1 MRFWGAAPLT
11 RQLVGMCLAAAI
23 VLTACA
29 GGGDGDAVV
38 AQSPITFRE
47 AGFGPGALA
56 IEAGAWI
63 ERVETIP
70 GDWVPGLP
78 VPAPVP
84 PVCEVPEPLALQAIS
99 LAKFAEGSDATVEVV
114 TVEARAYGSDAEA
127 EAFVA
132 VLNGETAAAC
142 DRTSVVLLDALA
154 LPGVRYDF
162 GDGVGQPAEVIAE
175 VPDGYVAESRAY
187 TFEIQASLSRE
198 DLRQRRT
205 SVAAGQTAITY
216 TVLTLA
222 DRAEALEALVSTAL
236 FGEPAPAVIDAL
248 DLDLIG
254 DEIRGA
260 AFEDSAFPD
269 DWALTTPLR
278 FGGPGAPN
286 ICLTSAKLAGASG
299 ISWVSMRPGLGA
311 SQIEQRFQVYEDD
324 NIATAALD
332 ELASLGASCLPAELG
347 LSDQFDAQTASTETV
362 SLDGREVVVI
372 DVGLEQLVSGQI
384 FDIEARIAATQVDE
398 LLHVV
403 QFVGLEGD
411 APDLVELVVASADS
425 DAGADG

>member
-1 MRFWGAAPLT
+1 MRFPGAAPLT
-11 RQLVGMCLAAAI
+11 RRLAIAAFAAI
-23 VLTACA
+23 VLTACG
-29 GGGDGDAVV
+29 GGGDDDAT
-38 AQSPITFRE
+38 AAPESALSFRE
-47 AGFGPGALA
+47 AGFGPGSLA
-56 IEAGAWI
+56 VQTGAWV

-70 GDWVPGLP
+70 GDWLPGLP
-78 VPAPVP
+78 VPTPIP
-84 PVCEVPEPLALQAIS
+84 DVCEVPEPLALQAIS

-132 VLNGETAAAC
+132 VLNGEAADAC
-142 DRTSVVLLDALA
+142 DRTSVILLDALV

-162 GDGVGQPAEVIAE
+162 GDGVGQPAQVIAE
-175 VPDGYVAESRAY
+175 IPDEYVSDSRAY

-286 ICLTSAKLAGASG
+286 ICLTSAQLAGASG
-299 ISWVSMRPGLGA
+299 LSWVSMRSGLGA

-324 NIATAALD
+324 IAATAALD

-411 APDLVELVVASADS
+411 APDLVELVVASARS
-425 DAGADG
+425 GADDDG

>member
-1 MRFWGAAPLT
+1 M
-11 RQLVGMCLAAAI
+11 
-23 VLTACA
+23 
-29 GGGDGDAVV
+29 
-38 AQSPITFRE
+38 
-47 AGFGPGALA
+47 
-56 IEAGAWI
+56 
-63 ERVETIP
+63 
-70 GDWVPGLP
+70 
-78 VPAPVP
+78 
-84 PVCEVPEPLALQAIS
+84 
-99 LAKFAEGSDATVEVV
+99 
-114 TVEARAYGSDAEA
+114 
-127 EAFVA
+127 
-132 VLNGETAAAC
+132 
-142 DRTSVVLLDALA
+142 
-154 LPGVRYDF
+154 
-162 GDGVGQPAEVIAE
+162 
-175 VPDGYVAESRAY
+175 
-187 TFEIQASLSRE
+187 
-198 DLRQRRT
+198 
-205 SVAAGQTAITY
+205 
-216 TVLTLA
+216 LTLA

-236 FGEPAPAVIDAL
+236 FSEPAPAVIDAL
-248 DLDLIG
+248 DLDQIG

-286 ICLTSAKLAGASG
+286 ICLTSAQLAGASG

-362 SLDGREVVVI
+362 QLGGRDVVVI

>member
-1 MRFWGAAPLT
+1 MRFPGAAPLT
-11 RQLVGMCLAAAI
+11 RRLAIAAFAAI
-23 VLTACA
+23 VLTACG
-29 GGGDGDAVV
+29 GGGDDDAT
-38 AQSPITFRE
+38 AAPESALSFRE
-47 AGFGPGALA
+47 AGFGPGSLA
-56 IEAGAWI
+56 VQTGAWV

-70 GDWVPGLP
+70 GDWLPGLP
-78 VPAPVP
+78 VPTPIP
-84 PVCEVPEPLALQAIS
+84 DVCEVPEPLALQAIS

-132 VLNGETAAAC
+132 VLNGEAADAC
-142 DRTSVVLLDALA
+142 DRTSVILLDALV

-162 GDGVGQPAEVIAE
+162 GDGVGQPAQVIAE
-175 VPDGYVAESRAY
+175 IPDEYVSDSRAY

-286 ICLTSAKLAGASG
+286 ICLTSAQLAGASG
-299 ISWVSMRPGLGA
+299 LSWVSMRSGLGA
-311 SQIEQRFQVYEDD
+311 SQIEQRFHVYEGH
-324 NIATAALD
+324 IAATAALD

-411 APDLVELVVASADS
+411 APDLVELVVASAGS
-425 DAGADG
+425 GADDDG

>member
-1 MRFWGAAPLT
+1 MRFPGAAPLT
-11 RQLVGMCLAAAI
+11 RRLVIAVVAAI
-23 VLTACA
+23 VLSGCG
-29 GGGDGDAVV
+29 GGGDEDVTATPES
-38 AQSPITFRE
+38 ALSFRE
-47 AGFGPGALA
+47 AGFGPGSLA
-56 IEAGAWI
+56 VQTGAWV

-70 GDWVPGLP
+70 GDWLPGLP
-78 VPAPVP
+78 VPTPIP
-84 PVCEVPEPLALQAIS
+84 GVCEVPDPLALQAIS

-236 FGEPAPAVIDAL
+236 FSEPAPAVIDAL
-248 DLDLIG
+248 DLDQIG

-286 ICLTSAKLAGASG
+286 ICLTSAQLAGASG

-362 SLDGREVVVI
+362 QLGGRDVVVI

>member
-1 MRFWGAAPLT
+1 MRFSGAAPLT
-11 RQLVGMCLAAAI
+11 RRLAIAAFAAI
-23 VLTACA
+23 VLTACG
-29 GGGDGDAVV
+29 GGGDDDAT
-38 AQSPITFRE
+38 AAPESALSFRE
-47 AGFGPGALA
+47 AGFGPGSLA
-56 IEAGAWI
+56 VQTGAWV

-70 GDWVPGLP
+70 GDWLPGLP
-78 VPAPVP
+78 VPTPIP
-84 PVCEVPEPLALQAIS
+84 DVCEVPEPLALQAIS

-132 VLNGETAAAC
+132 VLNGEAADAC
-142 DRTSVVLLDALA
+142 DRTSVILLDALV

-162 GDGVGQPAEVIAE
+162 GDGVGQPAQVIAE
-175 VPDGYVAESRAY
+175 IPDEYVSDSRAY

-286 ICLTSAKLAGASG
+286 ICLTSAQLAGASG
-299 ISWVSMRPGLGA
+299 LSWVSMRSGLGA

-324 NIATAALD
+324 IAATAALD

-411 APDLVELVVASADS
+411 APDLVELVVASARS
-425 DAGADG
+425 DADDDG

>member
-1 MRFWGAAPLT
+1 MRFSGAAPLT
-11 RQLVGMCLAAAI
+11 RRLAIAAFAAI
-23 VLTACA
+23 VLTACG
-29 GGGDGDAVV
+29 GGGDDDAT
-38 AQSPITFRE
+38 AAPESALSFRE
-47 AGFGPGALA
+47 AGFGPGSLA
-56 IEAGAWI
+56 VQTGAWV

-70 GDWVPGLP
+70 GDWLPGLP
-78 VPAPVP
+78 VPTPIP
-84 PVCEVPEPLALQAIS
+84 DVCEVPEPLALQAIS

-127 EAFVA
+127 EAFVT
-132 VLNGETAAAC
+132 VLNGEAADAC
-142 DRTSVVLLDALA
+142 DRTSVILLDALV

-162 GDGVGQPAEVIAE
+162 GDGVGQPAQVIAE
-175 VPDGYVAESRAY
+175 IPDEYVSDSRAY

-286 ICLTSAKLAGASG
+286 ICLTSAQLAGASG
-299 ISWVSMRPGLGA
+299 LSWVSMRSGLGA

-324 NIATAALD
+324 IAATAALD

-411 APDLVELVVASADS
+411 APDLVELVVASARS
-425 DAGADG
+425 GADDDG

>member
-1 MRFWGAAPLT
+1 MRFPGAAPLT
-11 RQLVGMCLAAAI
+11 RRLAIAAFAAI
-23 VLTACA
+23 VLTACG
-29 GGGDGDAVV
+29 GGGDDDAT
-38 AQSPITFRE
+38 AAPESALSFRE
-47 AGFGPGALA
+47 AGFGPGSLA
-56 IEAGAWI
+56 VQTGAWV

-70 GDWVPGLP
+70 GDWLPGLP
-78 VPAPVP
+78 VPTPIP
-84 PVCEVPEPLALQAIS
+84 DVCEVPEPLALQAIS

-132 VLNGETAAAC
+132 VLNGEAADAC
-142 DRTSVVLLDALA
+142 DRTSVILLDALV

-162 GDGVGQPAEVIAE
+162 GDGVGQPAQVIAE
-175 VPDGYVAESRAY
+175 IPDEYVSDSRAY

-286 ICLTSAKLAGASG
+286 ICLTSAQLAGASG
-299 ISWVSMRPGLGA
+299 LSWVSMRSGLGA

-324 NIATAALD
+324 IAATAALD

-411 APDLVELVVASADS
+411 APDLVELVVASAGS
-425 DAGADG
+425 DADDDG

>member
-1 MRFWGAAPLT
+1 MRFPGAAPLT
-11 RQLVGMCLAAAI
+11 RRLAIAAFAAI
-23 VLTACA
+23 VLTACG
-29 GGGDGDAVV
+29 GGGDDDAT
-38 AQSPITFRE
+38 AAPESALSFRE
-47 AGFGPGALA
+47 AGFGPGSLA
-56 IEAGAWI
+56 VQTGAWV

-70 GDWVPGLP
+70 GDWLPGLP
-78 VPAPVP
+78 VPTPIP
-84 PVCEVPEPLALQAIS
+84 DVCEVPEPLALQAIS

-127 EAFVA
+127 EAFVT
-132 VLNGETAAAC
+132 VLNGEAADAC
-142 DRTSVVLLDALA
+142 DRTSVILLDALV

-162 GDGVGQPAEVIAE
+162 GDGVGQPAQVIAE
-175 VPDGYVAESRAY
+175 IPDEYVSDSRAY

-286 ICLTSAKLAGASG
+286 ICLTSAQLAGASG
-299 ISWVSMRPGLGA
+299 LSWVSMRSGLGA

-324 NIATAALD
+324 IAATAALD

-411 APDLVELVVASADS
+411 APDLVELVVASARS
-425 DAGADG
+425 DADDDG

>member
-1 MRFWGAAPLT
+1 MRFPGAAPLT
-11 RQLVGMCLAAAI
+11 RRLAIAAFAAI
-23 VLTACA
+23 VLTACG
-29 GGGDGDAVV
+29 GGGDDDAT
-38 AQSPITFRE
+38 AAPESALSFRE
-47 AGFGPGALA
+47 AGFGPGSLA
-56 IEAGAWI
+56 VQTGAWV

-70 GDWVPGLP
+70 GDWLPGLP
-78 VPAPVP
+78 VPTPIP
-84 PVCEVPEPLALQAIS
+84 DVCEVPEPLALQAIS

-132 VLNGETAAAC
+132 VLNGEAADAC
-142 DRTSVVLLDALA
+142 DRTSVILLDALV

-162 GDGVGQPAEVIAE
+162 GDGVGQPAQVIAE
-175 VPDGYVAESRAY
+175 IPDEYVSDSRAY

-286 ICLTSAKLAGASG
+286 ICLTSAQLAGASG
-299 ISWVSMRPGLGA
+299 LSWVSMRSGLGA

-324 NIATAALD
+324 IAATAALD

-411 APDLVELVVASADS
+411 APDLVELVVASAGS
-425 DAGADG
+425 GADDDG

>member
-1 MRFWGAAPLT
+1 MRFSGAAPLT
-11 RQLVGMCLAAAI
+11 RRLAIAAFAAI
-23 VLTACA
+23 VLTACG
-29 GGGDGDAVV
+29 GGGDDDAT
-38 AQSPITFRE
+38 AAPESALSFRE
-47 AGFGPGALA
+47 AGFGPGSLA
-56 IEAGAWI
+56 VQTGAWV

-70 GDWVPGLP
+70 GDWLPGLP
-78 VPAPVP
+78 VPTPIP
-84 PVCEVPEPLALQAIS
+84 DVCEVPEPLALQAIS

-132 VLNGETAAAC
+132 VLNGEAADAC
-142 DRTSVVLLDALA
+142 DRTSVILLDALV

-162 GDGVGQPAEVIAE
+162 GDGVGQPAQVIAE
-175 VPDGYVAESRAY
+175 IPDEYVSDSRAY

-286 ICLTSAKLAGASG
+286 ICLTSAQLAGASG
-299 ISWVSMRPGLGA
+299 LSWVSMRSGLGA

-324 NIATAALD
+324 IAATAALD

-411 APDLVELVVASADS
+411 APDLVELVVASARS
-425 DAGADG
+425 GADDDG

>member
-1 MRFWGAAPLT
+1 MRFPGTAPLT
-11 RQLVGMCLAAAI
+11 RRLAIAAFAAI
-23 VLTACA
+23 VLTACG
-29 GGGDGDAVV
+29 GGGDDDAT
-38 AQSPITFRE
+38 AAPESALSFRE
-47 AGFGPGALA
+47 AGFGPGSLA
-56 IEAGAWI
+56 VQTGAWV

-70 GDWVPGLP
+70 GDWLPGLP
-78 VPAPVP
+78 VPTPIP
-84 PVCEVPEPLALQAIS
+84 DVCEVPEPLALQAIS

-132 VLNGETAAAC
+132 VLNGEAADAC
-142 DRTSVVLLDALA
+142 DRTSVILLDALV

-162 GDGVGQPAEVIAE
+162 GDGVGQPAQVIAE
-175 VPDGYVAESRAY
+175 IPDEYVSDSRAY

-286 ICLTSAKLAGASG
+286 ICLTSAQLAGASG
-299 ISWVSMRPGLGA
+299 LSWVSMRSGLGA

-324 NIATAALD
+324 IDATAALD

-411 APDLVELVVASADS
+411 APDLVELVVASAGS
-425 DAGADG
+425 DADDDG

>member
-1 MRFWGAAPLT
+1 MRFPGTAPLT
-11 RQLVGMCLAAAI
+11 RRLAIAAFAAI
-23 VLTACA
+23 VLTACG
-29 GGGDGDAVV
+29 GGGDDDAT
-38 AQSPITFRE
+38 AAPESALSFRE
-47 AGFGPGALA
+47 AGFGPGSLA
-56 IEAGAWI
+56 VQTGAWV

-70 GDWVPGLP
+70 GDWLPGLP
-78 VPAPVP
+78 VPTPIP
-84 PVCEVPEPLALQAIS
+84 DVCEVPEPLALQAIS

-132 VLNGETAAAC
+132 VLNGEAADAC
-142 DRTSVVLLDALA
+142 DRTSVILLDALV

-162 GDGVGQPAEVIAE
+162 GDGVGQPAQVIAE
-175 VPDGYVAESRAY
+175 IPDEYVSDSRAY

-286 ICLTSAKLAGASG
+286 ICLTSAQLAGASG
-299 ISWVSMRPGLGA
+299 LSWVSMRSGLGA

-324 NIATAALD
+324 IAATAALD

-411 APDLVELVVASADS
+411 APDLVELVVASARS
-425 DAGADG
+425 GADDDG